1 VRIYKRVQ
9 ERRSTDKK
17 ARSLLILDDVTS
29 NLSATQNGGILSEIA
44 FESRHYGMSVVLL
57 TQKWTNIPAGAD
69 CATRQ
74 ASGVAHDLDR
84 FSSAQTFI
92 KMLHNTTCKNTHD
105 FLVVVRLTKPVG
117 EMYLDSQFNR
127 LGPRAAA

>member
-1 VRIYKRVQ
+1 MRIYKRVQ

-57 TQKWTNIPAGAD
+57 TQKWTNIPTGAD

-74 ASGVAHDLDR
+74 ASGVAHVDR

-92 KMLHNTTCKNTHD
+92 KNNTTCKNTHD
-105 FLVVVRLTKPVG
+105 FLVVRLTKPVG